1 MFEVNNDLNH
11 LIWNHHNQFHVAATF
26 IMTVLGPWWSG
37 YAVMLAWEIGD
48 GFKPW
53 YYDFRYNPNQSRAV
67 NWARENL
74 FYSDKFSLQDVLV
87 WNMSGFVSGVI
98 AKLIF
103 GGL

>member
-11 LIWNHHNQFHVAATF
+11 LVWNHHNQFHVLATF
-26 IMTVLGPWWSG
+26 IMTVVGPWWGG

-53 YYDFRYNPNQSRAV
+53 WYDFEPTGHKVRDFFVANF
-67 NWARENL
+67 L
-74 FYSDKFSLQDVLV
+74 YSDKFSLQDVLV